1 MTMNMDYDAF
11 IVGTGVAG
19 SSIAYKLKAA
29 GMKVAIADKTG
40 FGGICAFHGCIPKKI
55 LSGASEIV
63 DGGIRMHGKGVNCD
77 PKLEWADMI
86 SFKDELVHS
95 FTDPKEEAFKKAG
108 IDTYHGMVSFHD
120 HHTLLVG
127 EKLVSAKYI
136 LLAIGATSRKIE
148 IPGSEYLTTS
158 DEFLDLKALPDK
170 MIFAGGGYI
179 SFEFAHIAAR
189 AGADVTIIH
198 RGENLLKNFDQDLV
212 SILVEASEK
221 AGIKVITGQELREII
236 KHENSDVSNEIASEL
251 ELATY
256 DKKSQKEVRHKCNMV
271 VHGLGRVPDIEGL
284 EAEKG
289 GVKIEHGAIAVNE
302 YLQSVSNPAVYAAGD
317 CILPGPALTPTA
329 SLQANV
335 LASNIIKGNKHTADY
350 TGIASAVF
358 TIPTLAAVGLLE
370 KNATDKHKVITS
382 DLSKLYSAR
391 RTNLGYS
398 VSKVIIEKDTEKIV
412 GAHLIG
418 PGADDVINIFTL
430 AIKAGLTLPQVREA
444 MYAYPANSYDV
455 KYMLR

>member
-1 MTMNMDYDAF
+1 MDMDYDAF

-19 SSIAYKLKAA
+19 SSLAYKLNAA

-55 LSGASEIV
+55 LSGAAEIV
-63 DGGIRMHGKGVNCD
+63 DGGRRMQGKGVNCNSE
-77 PKLEWADMI
+77 LEWADII
-86 SFKDELVHS
+86 SFKDHLVHS
-95 FTDPKEEAFKKAG
+95 FTDPKEAAFKKAG

-120 HHTLLVG
+120 PNTLRVG
-127 EKLVSAKYI
+127 NELISAKYI
-136 LLAIGATSRKIE
+136 LLAIGATSRKIN
-148 IPGSEYLTTS
+148 IPGAEYLTTS
-158 DEFLDLKALPDK
+158 DGFLDLKELPEK
-170 MIFAGGGYI
+170 IIFAGGGYI

-189 AGADVTIIH
+189 AGAEVTIIH
-198 RGENLLKNFDQDLV
+198 RGENLLKNFDPDLV
-212 SILVEASEK
+212 RILVEASEK
-221 AGIKVITGQELREII
+221 AGIKVITGQELREIR
-236 KHENSDVSNEIASEL
+236 KQDDNRASDATGSEL
-251 ELATY
+251 ELITY
-256 DKKSQKEVRHKCNMV
+256 DNKSENEASYECNMV
-271 VHGLGRVPDIEGL
+271 VHGLGRVPDIVGL

-289 GVKIEHGAIAVNE
+289 GVTIEHGAIAVNE
-302 YLQSVSNPAVYAAGD
+302 YQQSVSNPVVYAAGD

-335 LASNIIKGNKHTADY
+335 LASNIIEGNKHTVDY
-350 TGIASAVF
+350 SGIASAVF

-370 KNATDKHKVITS
+370 RDATDKHKIIS
-382 DLSKLYSAR
+382 NDLSKFYSAR

-398 VSKVIIEKDTEKIV
+398 ASKVIIEKDTEKIV

-430 AIKAGLTLPQVREA
+430 AIKAGLTLSQVREA